1 MCGLLEDA
9 ENAKDSHRE
18 LSPAEI
24 ARGEVAVSR
33 VKGAIDGYINPFE
46 IDDKEKLYVLS
57 SGSAV
62 SPEIEEQT

>member
-9 ENAKDSHRE
+9 ENAKDSHHE

-33 VKGAIDGYINPFE
+33 
-46 IDDKEKLYVLS
+46 EKVLLMD
-57 SGSAV
+57 
-62 SPEIEEQT
+62 T